1 MNLSKLKVQLNY
13 KRWEYIILLGLV
25 VEILIFGTL
34 NSSFFNLSNLLYT
47 TSDFAHILLVALPL
61 TMVVIT
67 GGIDISIASMMG
79 LTSIVI
85 GFTWQMGLPIELAI
99 LVGLLVGIA
108 AGIFNGAL
116 VASTDIH
123 PIVLTLGTMFL
134 YSGLATGIAG
144 SLGASGYNG
153 IGGFPEGFVS
163 LAYGGI
169 GNIPNSLLIVV
180 IFAIGLSLFLKKNRV
195 GRSLYLIGDNMQ
207 AARYS
212 GIKIKKVLIVV
223 YSLTGLGSAIAG
235 ILLTSYFTSARSDL
249 GSEALLP
256 ALTAVVLGGT
266 DIQGGKGTIFGT
278 LIAGIFLGVLKQG
291 LMSMGITNDVS
302 QVVTGFILIA
312 TVVGKVGYTYFTQ
325 QRLNKKALQLGMQ
338 S

>member
-1 MNLSKLKVQLNY
+1 MKLVGNVSF
-13 KRWEYIILLGLV
+13 KRWEYFILLALFLEIAVFGL
-25 VEILIFGTL
+25 I
-34 NSSFFNLSNLLYT
+34 NSSFFNFSNLLYT
-47 TSDFAHILLVALPL
+47 TSDFAHILLVAVPL
-61 TMVVIT
+61 TLVVIT

-79 LTSIVI
+79 LTSIVT
-85 GFTWQMGLPIELAI
+85 GFSWQMGLPIGVAI
-99 LVGLLVGIA
+99 LAGFLAGLLAGLFNGLLVS
-108 AGIFNGAL
+108 
-116 VASTDIH
+116 STDI
-123 PIVLTLGTMFL
+123 PAIVITLGTMFL

-163 LAYGGI
+163 LAYGGL
-169 GNIPNSLLIVV
+169 GAVPNSLIIVLLFSLV
-180 IFAIGLSLFLKKNRV
+180 LSLFLKKNRV
-195 GRSLYLIGDNMQ
+195 GRSLYLIGDNME

-212 GIKIKKVLIVV
+212 GIKIRKTLMIT
-223 YSLTGLGSAIAG
+223 YSLTGIGAAIAG

-266 DIQGGKGTIFGT
+266 DIQGGKGSVAGT

-291 LMSMGITNDVS
+291 LMSMGVTNDVS

-312 TVVGKVGYTYFTQ
+312 TVVGKVGYSFFKQ
-325 QRLNKKALQLGMQ
+325 QRLNRRALRIGLQA
-338 S
+338 

>member
-1 MNLSKLKVQLNY
+1 MKLVSSVSF
-13 KRWEYIILLGLV
+13 KRWEYFILLALFLEIAVFGL
-25 VEILIFGTL
+25 I
-34 NSSFFNLSNLLYT
+34 NSSFFNFSNLLYT
-47 TSDFAHILLVALPL
+47 TSDFAHILLVAVPL
-61 TMVVIT
+61 TLVVIT

-79 LTSIVI
+79 LTSIVT
-85 GFTWQMGLPIELAI
+85 GFSWEMGLPIGVAI
-99 LVGLLVGIA
+99 LAGFLAGLLAGLFNGLLVS
-108 AGIFNGAL
+108 
-116 VASTDIH
+116 STDI
-123 PIVLTLGTMFL
+123 PAIVITLGTMFL

-163 LAYGGI
+163 LAYGGL
-169 GNIPNSLLIVV
+169 GAVPNSLIIVLLFSLV
-180 IFAIGLSLFLKKNRV
+180 LSLFLKKNRV
-195 GRSLYLIGDNMQ
+195 GRSLYLIGDNME

-212 GIKIKKVLIVV
+212 GIKIRKTLLIT
-223 YSLTGLGSAIAG
+223 YSLTGIGAAIAG

-266 DIQGGKGTIFGT
+266 DIQGGKGSVAGT

-291 LMSMGITNDVS
+291 LMSMGVTNDVS

-312 TVVGKVGYTYFTQ
+312 TVVGKVGYSFFKQ
-325 QRLNKKALQLGMQ
+325 QRLNRRALRIGLQA
-338 S
+338 

>member
-1 MNLSKLKVQLNY
+1 MKLVSSVSF
-13 KRWEYIILLGLV
+13 KRWEYFILLALFLEIAVFGL
-25 VEILIFGTL
+25 I
-34 NSSFFNLSNLLYT
+34 NSSFFNFSNLLYT
-47 TSDFAHILLVALPL
+47 TSDFAHILLVAVPL
-61 TMVVIT
+61 TLVVIT

-79 LTSIVI
+79 LTSIVT
-85 GFTWQMGLPIELAI
+85 GFSWQMGLPIGVSILAGF
-99 LVGLLVGIA
+99 LAGFLAGLFNGLLVS
-108 AGIFNGAL
+108 
-116 VASTDIH
+116 STDI
-123 PIVLTLGTMFL
+123 PAIVITLGTMFL

-163 LAYGGI
+163 LAYGGL
-169 GNIPNSLLIVV
+169 GAVPNSLIIVLLFSLV
-180 IFAIGLSLFLKKNRV
+180 LSLFLKKNRV
-195 GRSLYLIGDNMQ
+195 GRSLYLIGDNME

-212 GIKIKKVLIVV
+212 GIKIRKTLLIT
-223 YSLTGLGSAIAG
+223 YSLTGIGAAIAG

-266 DIQGGKGTIFGT
+266 DIQGGKGSVAGT

-291 LMSMGITNDVS
+291 LMSMGVTNDVS

-312 TVVGKVGYTYFTQ
+312 TVVGKVGYSFFKQ
-325 QRLNKKALQLGMQ
+325 QRLNRRALRIGLQA
-338 S
+338 

>member
-1 MNLSKLKVQLNY
+1 MKLVSSVSF
-13 KRWEYIILLGLV
+13 KRWEYFILLALFLEIAVFGL
-25 VEILIFGTL
+25 I
-34 NSSFFNLSNLLYT
+34 NSSFFNFSNLLYT
-47 TSDFAHILLVALPL
+47 TSDFAHILLVAVPL
-61 TMVVIT
+61 TLVVIT

-79 LTSIVI
+79 LTSIVT
-85 GFTWQMGLPIELAI
+85 GFPGRWACPSGYRSLPVSGRFLAGLFN
-99 LVGLLVGIA
+99 GLLVS
-108 AGIFNGAL
+108 
-116 VASTDIH
+116 STDI
-123 PIVLTLGTMFL
+123 PAIVITLGTMFL

-163 LAYGGI
+163 LAYGGL
-169 GNIPNSLLIVV
+169 GAVPNSLIIVLLFSLV
-180 IFAIGLSLFLKKNRV
+180 LSLFLKKNRV
-195 GRSLYLIGDNMQ
+195 GRSLYLIGDNME

-212 GIKIKKVLIVV
+212 GIKIRKTLLIT
-223 YSLTGLGSAIAG
+223 YSLTGIGAAIAG

-266 DIQGGKGTIFGT
+266 DIQGGKGSVAGT

-291 LMSMGITNDVS
+291 LMSMGVTNDVS

-312 TVVGKVGYTYFTQ
+312 TVVGKVGYSFFKQ
-325 QRLNKKALQLGMQ
+325 QRLNRRALRIGLQA
-338 S
+338 

>member
-1 MNLSKLKVQLNY
+1 MKLNLNVNF
-13 KRWEYIILLGLV
+13 KRWEYFILTGLFL
-25 VEILIFGTL
+25 EIMVFGFI
-34 NSSFFNLSNLLYT
+34 NSSFFNFSNLLYT
-47 TSDFAHILLVALPL
+47 TSDFAHILLVSLPL
-61 TMVVIT
+61 TLVVIT
-67 GGIDISIASMMG
+67 GGIDISVASIMG
-79 LTSIVI
+79 LTSIVT
-85 GFTWQMGLPIELAI
+85 GFTWQMGLPIEAAVLAGF
-99 LVGLLVGIA
+99 L
-108 AGIFNGAL
+108 AGILAGLFNGLL

-153 IGGFPEGFVS
+153 IGGFPESFVS

-169 GNIPNSLLIVV
+169 KDIPNSLIIVLF
-180 IFAIGLSLFLKKNRV
+180 FAFALSLFLKKNRT
-195 GRSLYLIGDNMQ
+195 GRSLYLIGDNMN
-207 AARYS
+207 AAKYS
-212 GIKIKKVLIVV
+212 GIRIKKVLMVV

-266 DIQGGKGTIFGT
+266 DIQGGKGTVLGT

-291 LMSMGITNDVS
+291 LMSMGVTNDVS

-312 TVVGKVGYTYFTQ
+312 TVIGKVGYAYYKQ
-325 QRLNKKALQLGMQ
+325 QRLNKKALRLGMQ
-338 S
+338 L